1 MPGGGA
7 GELPGAEHETPE
19 AAPGESPAGRVRRT
33 KPRVDVEEAKRQRKA
48 ATPPVRPADPNWA
61 AARKVL
67 EQVEPEMR
75 LLEKFAT
82 SVAKAAAAAPAAQ
95 GTAGGQG
102 GDQKKAQTTKDSSQK
117 GQEDNHPM
125 MQHLEGLAAG
135 AARATERARRQG
147 MNVPPPITADGDG
160 PWFPAGSKQQRD
172 YEKYLAYF
180 GSSDTGAD
188 N

>member
-48 ATPPVRPADPNWA
+48 AQR
-61 AARKVL
+61 
-67 EQVEPEMR
+67 
-75 LLEKFAT
+75 
-82 SVAKAAAAAPAAQ
+82 KAAQ
-95 GTAGGQG
+95 R
-102 GDQKKAQTTKDSSQK
+102 KAQK
-117 GQEDNHPM
+117 GQEDKHPM
-125 MQHLEGLAAG
+125 MQHLEGLAAK

>member
-48 ATPPVRPADPNWA
+48 ARA
-61 AARKVL
+61 
-67 EQVEPEMR
+67 Q
-75 LLEKFAT
+75 
-82 SVAKAAAAAPAAQ
+82 AKK
-95 GTAGGQG
+95 
-102 GDQKKAQTTKDSSQK
+102 KKATKDSSQK

-135 AARATERARRQG
+135 AARATEQARRQG
-147 MNVPPPITADGDG
+147 MNVMPPITADGDG

>member
-33 KPRVDVEEAKRQRKA
+33 KPGRVDVEEAKRQRKA
-48 ATPPVRPADPNWA
+48 ARA
-61 AARKVL
+61 
-67 EQVEPEMR
+67 Q
-75 LLEKFAT
+75 
-82 SVAKAAAAAPAAQ
+82 AKK
-95 GTAGGQG
+95 
-102 GDQKKAQTTKDSSQK
+102 KKATKDSSQES
-117 GQEDNHPM
+117 QEDNHPM

-160 PWFPAGSKQQRD
+160 PFPGFPAGSKQQER
-172 YEKYLAYF
+172 YEKYQKHW
-180 GSSDTGAD
+180 GSF
-188 N
+188 

>member
-19 AAPGESPAGRVRRT
+19 AAPGESPAAGRVRRT
-33 KPRVDVEEAKRQRKA
+33 KPGRVDVEEAKRQRKA

-135 AARATERARRQG
+135 AARATEQARRQG

-160 PWFPAGSKQQRD
+160 PFPGFPAGSKQQER
-172 YEKYLAYF
+172 YEKYQKHW
-180 GSSDTGAD
+180 GSF
-188 N
+188 